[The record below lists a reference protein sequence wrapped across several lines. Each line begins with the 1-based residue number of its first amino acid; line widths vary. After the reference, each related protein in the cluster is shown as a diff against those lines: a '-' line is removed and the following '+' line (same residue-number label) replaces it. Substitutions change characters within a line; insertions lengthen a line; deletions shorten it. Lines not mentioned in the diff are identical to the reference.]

1 MAAPSVHGDRLGVV
15 VGSALAAGTLAGET
29 TTRLEISTG
38 WGDAAVLDTGAAI
51 VLARHGLDDFTPAH
65 RVDHHRNMAVLC
77 AAGCDR
83 VLALAS
89 VGALR
94 TWPVGTVLAPFD
106 FFAPATNPTFHEDR
120 LGHSVPGFDEPW
132 RDVVIDTWRAATD
145 TALMDGGVY
154 AQTVG
159 PRFETPAEV
168 RMLGEHADVVGMT
181 VAAECILARE
191 AGLAYAVVAT
201 VDNLGNGVAGE
212 QLTVDDYY
220 VSAAANQARLV
231 ADLQKVLPRLAE
243 ATRP

>member
-1 MAAPSVHGDRLGVV
+1 MDAPSVDGTRLGVV
-15 VGSALAAGTLAGET
+15 VGSALAASTLANESAA
-29 TTRLEISTG
+29 RHEIQTA
-38 WGDAAVLDTGAAI
+38 WGDAAVLDIGDAV
-51 VLARHGLDDFTPAH
+51 VLARHGLDAFTPAPF
-65 RVDHHRNMAVLC
+65 VDHHRNVAVLC

-94 TWPVGTVLAPFD
+94 TWPIGTVVAPFD
-106 FFAPATNPTFHEDR
+106 FFAPATNPSFFDDR
-120 LGHSVPGFDEPW
+120 RGHSVPGFHEGW
-132 RDVVIDTWRAATD
+132 RDAVIDTWRAAT
-145 TALMDGGVY
+145 TTPIMDGGVY

-168 RMLGEHADVVGMT
+168 RMLAEHADVVGMT

-212 QLTVDDYY
+212 QLQLDDYY
-220 VSAAANQARLV
+220 ANAAANQARLV
-231 ADLQKVLPRLAE
+231 ADLHQLIPRLAE
-243 ATRP
+243 VARP